1 MRRPSIVRLFLLVS
15 LSIVALLLAGDHAGA
30 GKLSRPSRGVAQAG
44 ASQKAAL
51 SPFSI
56 AHPLPVS
63 TLTVTNTNDAGS
75 GSLRQAIID
84 ASSGETIKFSV
95 TGTIRLTSGQLTIDK
110 NLTINGPGANLLT
123 ISGNN
128 DDQVGTVSSPKDP
141 MLGTLANNGGPT
153 QTMALLSGSQ
163 AIDAGTDVTTLN
175 GDINNAVTTVTV
187 TDGTSIPAGV
197 GFLIQI
203 DNEQMNVTAK
213 STNTLTVM
221 RAANGTTAGSHSNG
235 AAVNP
240 AFDQRDTG
248 FPRKI
253 GSAVD
258 IGAFE
263 ACAAPATPPASNGGP
278 YCEGATIS
286 LSTPTVSGATYS

>member
-15 LSIVALLLAGDHAGA
+15 LSIVALLLASDHAGA

-128 DDQVGTVSSPKDP
+128 DDQWELCHLRKIRCWERSP
-141 MLGTLANNGGPT
+141 
-153 QTMALLSGSQ
+153 
-163 AIDAGTDVTTLN
+163 
-175 GDINNAVTTVTV
+175 
-187 TDGTSIPAGV
+187 
-197 GFLIQI
+197 
-203 DNEQMNVTAK
+203 
-213 STNTLTVM
+213 
-221 RAANGTTAGSHSNG
+221 TTA
-235 AAVNP
+235 AQRRQWLCCPAV
-240 AFDQRDTG
+240 R
-248 FPRKI
+248 RLMR
-253 GSAVD
+253 
-258 IGAFE
+258 E
-263 ACAAPATPPASNGGP
+263 RM
-278 YCEGATIS
+278 
-286 LSTPTVSGATYS
+286 